1 MQIGLDIGST
11 TIKIAVLDDTGNL
24 LFKKYQRHY
33 SQIADK
39 ILELHQEVKQKF
51 PDIHTARLAI
61 SGSAGIGIAD
71 RCGLQF
77 IQEVFAEKICTERLQ
92 PGTDAVIELGGED
105 AKILFLG
112 RHFDARMNDSCAGG
126 TGAFIDQMASLLNV
140 QTPDMNQLA
149 LEAKTTYTI
158 ASRCGVFAKSD
169 IQPLLNQG
177 AAKSDLAASIFHAVA
192 SQAVTGLAKGRPIE
206 GKVLYLGGPLTF
218 MSCLRDSFDKILN
231 IQGICPENSLYYV
244 AIGTALCAEHDVN
257 LQELPQKLHQ
267 AAAQSSF
274 EHMPPLFES
283 QKAYAEFKA
292 RHDRDSVTIS
302 TPKKA
307 KEAYIGID
315 SGSTT
320 IKIAIISP
328 SGELLDSFYQSN
340 KGNPVVAVREY
351 LTNFYQKYPNCKLL
365 AGAVTGYGED
375 LIRHGFGVDYGIVE
389 TMAHFYAAK
398 YLEPNVDFILDIG
411 GQDMKC
417 LKIHNGAID
426 NIFLNEACSSGCGSF
441 LQTFAEILG
450 YTAEEFAKIGLFADK
465 PVDLGSRCTVFMNSS
480 VKQAQKD
487 GASVANISA
496 GLSISIVKN
505 ALYKVIRPSSKEAIG
520 KHIVVQGGT
529 FLNDC
534 VLRAFE
540 QEMGLDVIRPNI
552 AGLMGAYGAA
562 LYAKRRYSDQPHLS
576 TILQAEALKSF
587 VHTVKGFTCVLCN
600 NHCHLTVNTFGN
612 GSRFISG
619 NRCERPITHMAPK
632 DDLNLYRQK
641 LVLLKEIIDKKPEKA
656 TKRGL
661 IGIPMGLNMY
671 ELLPFW
677 HALLTNLGFE
687 VITSPIEDKT
697 IYRLGQN
704 TIPGD
709 TVCYPAK
716 LMHGHIKWLLN
727 KGITNIF
734 YPCMTYNVDEK
745 GTENCYNCPVVA
757 YYPEVLH
764 ANMHELNNVNFMF
777 SYLGLLHKK
786 NLVKKLLEMFQ
797 AHYPDITKDELKKAV
812 DKAFTAYYTY
822 EDEVKARGQQ
832 IITQARAEHRP
843 IIVLAGR
850 PYHIDPKVNHSVD
863 RLITTMGAAL
873 VSEDAVSSHISPK
886 ELQDDLQVLNQWTYH
901 SRLYAAA
908 KYVAEN
914 QDMHMI
920 QLVSFGCGCDAITA
934 DECRRILEE
943 HGQIY
948 TQIKIDD
955 IDNLGAAKIRIRSL
969 FAAANLFDLDSK

>member
-11 TIKIAVLDDTGNL
+11 TIKIAVLDDAGTL
-24 LFKKYQRHY
+24 LFSKYQRHY
-33 SQIADK
+33 SQIATR
-39 ILELHQEVKQKF
+39 ILELHRELMTKF
-51 PDIHTARLAI
+51 PTLRTARLAI
-61 SGSAGIGIAD
+61 SGSAGIGLAES
-71 RCGLQF
+71 CGIQF
-77 IQEVFAEKICTERLQ
+77 VQEVFAEKICTEKLH

-126 TGAFIDQMASLLNV
+126 TGAFIDQMAALLNV
-140 QTPDMNQLA
+140 ETDQMNTLA
-149 LEAKTTYTI
+149 QKATTSYTI

-218 MSCLRDSFDKILN
+218 MSCLRDSFDHILN
-231 IQGICPENSLYYV
+231 IKGECPQDSLYYV
-244 AIGTALCAEHDVN
+244 AMGAAFCAEHEVDFTA
-257 LQELPQKLHQ
+257 LPAKLE
-267 AAAQSSF
+267 AAIKTHTF
-274 EHMPPLFES
+274 EHMEPLFQS
-283 QKAYAEFKA
+283 TAEYEAFHQ
-292 RHDRDSVTIS
+292 RHQRDSVTIS
-302 TPKKA
+302 TPEKA
-307 KEAYIGID
+307 TEAFIGID

-320 IKIAIISP
+320 IKIAVMSP
-328 SGELLDSFYQSN
+328 TGELLDSFYQSN
-340 KGNPVVAVREY
+340 KGNPVVAVRDY
-351 LTNFYQKYPNCKLL
+351 LTDFYKKYPHCQLL
-365 AGAVTGYGED
+365 AGGVTGYGED
-375 LIRHGFGVDYGIVE
+375 LIRHAFGMDYGIVE
-389 TMAHFYAAK
+389 TMAHFYAAH
-398 YLEPNVDFILDIG
+398 YLEPDVDFILDIG

-450 YTAEEFAKIGLFADK
+450 YSAEEFAKIGLFADM

-505 ALYKVIRPSSKEAIG
+505 ALYKVIRPSSKAAIG
-520 KHIVVQGGT
+520 QHIVVQGGT

-540 QEMGLDVIRPNI
+540 LEMGLNVVRPNI

-562 LYAKRRYSDQPHLS
+562 LYAQRRYEDNPKPS
-576 TILQAEALKSF
+576 TIIKLQELAQF
-587 VHTVKGFTCVLCN
+587 QHTVKGVTCGLCN
-600 NHCHLTVNTFGN
+600 NHCHLTINIFASGK
-612 GSRFISG
+612 RFISG

-641 LVLLKEIIDKKPEKA
+641 LELLKSLPNNERPS
-656 TKRGL
+656 RGTM
-661 IGIPMGLNMY
+661 GIPMGLNMY

-677 HALLTNLGFE
+677 QGLLNKLGFK
-687 VITSPIEDKT
+687 VVTSPIEDKN
-697 IYRLGQN
+697 IYRMGQN
-704 TIPGD
+704 TIPSD

-716 LMHGHIKWLLN
+716 LMHGHIKWLLDQ
-727 KGITNIF
+727 GIEQIF
-734 YPCMTYNVDEK
+734 YPCMTYNVSEQ

-764 ANMHELNNVNFMF
+764 ANMRELNKATFF
-777 SYLGLLHKK
+777 FDYLGLLHKK
-786 NLVKKLLEMFQ
+786 VLVQKLYEMFHK
-797 AHYPDITKDELKKAV
+797 AHADITKNELKQAV
-812 DKAFTAYYTY
+812 EAAFAAYDAFETQ
-822 EDEVKARGQQ
+822 VKERGRR
-832 IITQARAEHRP
+832 IIALARAQHKP
-843 IIVLAGR
+843 IVVLAGR
-850 PYHIDPKVNHSVD
+850 PYHIDPKVNHSID

-873 VSEDAVSSHISPK
+873 VSEDAVSSHVSPQ
-886 ELQDDLQVLNQWTYH
+886 ELNTDLHVLNQWTYH

-908 KYVAEN
+908 KYVTEN
-914 QDMHMI
+914 PDMHMI

-943 HGQIY
+943 DGRIY

-969 FAAANLFDLDSK
+969 FSAANLFDLDNN

>member
-11 TIKIAVLDDTGNL
+11 TIKIAVLDDAGTL
-24 LFKKYQRHY
+24 LFSKYQRHY
-33 SQIADK
+33 SQIATR
-39 ILELHQEVKQKF
+39 ILELHRELMAKF
-51 PDIHTARLAI
+51 PTLRTARLAI
-61 SGSAGIGIAD
+61 SGSAGIGIAES
-71 RCGLQF
+71 CGIQF
-77 IQEVFAEKICTERLQ
+77 VQEVFAEKICTEKLH

-126 TGAFIDQMASLLNV
+126 TGAFIDQMAALLNV
-140 QTPDMNQLA
+140 ETDKMNELA
-149 LEAKTTYTI
+149 QQATTSYTI

-177 AAKSDLAASIFHAVA
+177 AAKSDLAASIFRAVA
-192 SQAVTGLAKGRPIE
+192 SQAVTGLSKGRPIE
-206 GKVLYLGGPLTF
+206 GNVLYLGGPLTF

-231 IQGICPENSLYYV
+231 IKGVCPDNSLYYV
-244 AIGTALCAEHDVN
+244 AMGAAFCAEHDV
-257 LQELPQKLHQ
+257 EFASLPAKLE
-267 AAAQSSF
+267 AAIKTHTF
-274 EHMPPLFES
+274 EHMAPLFKDE
-283 QKAYAEFKA
+283 AEYQAFHE
-292 RHDRDSVTIS
+292 RHLKDAVTIS
-302 TPKKA
+302 TPEKA
-307 KEAYIGID
+307 TQAFIGID

-320 IKIAIISP
+320 IKIAVMSP
-328 SGELLDSFYQSN
+328 AGELLDSFYQSN
-340 KGNPVVAVREY
+340 KGNPVVAVRDY
-351 LTNFYQKYPNCKLL
+351 LTDFYQKYPHCQLL

-375 LIRHGFGVDYGIVE
+375 LIRHAFGMDYGIVE
-389 TMAHFYAAK
+389 TMAHFYAAHH
-398 YLEPNVDFILDIG
+398 LEPDVDFILDIG

-450 YTAEEFAKIGLFADK
+450 YSAEEFAQIGLFADM

-505 ALYKVIRPSSKEAIG
+505 ALYKVIRPSSKAAIG
-520 KHIVVQGGT
+520 QHIVVQGGT

-540 QEMGLDVIRPNI
+540 QEMGLNVVRPNI

-562 LYAKRRYSDQPHLS
+562 LYAQRRYLDNPKPSSIIKL
-576 TILQAEALKSF
+576 AELKSF
-587 VHTVKGFTCVLCN
+587 QHTVKGVTCGLCN
-600 NHCHLTVNTFGN
+600 NHCHLTINIFASGK
-612 GSRFISG
+612 RFISG
-619 NRCERPITHMAPK
+619 NRCERPITHMAPQN
-632 DDLNLYRQK
+632 DLNLYRQK
-641 LVLLKEIIDKKPEKA
+641 LELLQALPNLDTP
-656 TKRGL
+656 KRGVM
-661 IGIPMGLNMY
+661 GIPMGLNMY

-677 HALLTNLGFE
+677 QGLLNHLGFK
-687 VITSPIEDKT
+687 VVTSPIEDKR

-704 TIPGD
+704 TIPSD

-716 LMHGHIKWLLN
+716 LMHGHIKWLLDQ
-727 KGITNIF
+727 GMDHIF
-734 YPCMTYNVDEK
+734 YPCMTYNISEQ

-764 ANMHELNNVNFMF
+764 ANMRELAKAHFF
-777 SYLGLLHKK
+777 FDYLGLLHKK
-786 NLVKKLLEMFQ
+786 VLVQKLYELFHREY
-797 AHYPDITKDELKKAV
+797 ADITKKELHKAV
-812 DKAFTAYYTY
+812 DAAFAAYDAF
-822 EDEVKARGQQ
+822 EAQVKERGQR
-832 IITQARAEHRP
+832 IITLARAQHKP
-843 IIVLAGR
+843 IVVLAGR
-850 PYHIDPKVNHSVD
+850 PYHIDPKVNHSID

-873 VSEDAVSSHISPK
+873 VSEDAVSSHITPQ
-886 ELQDDLQVLNQWTYH
+886 ELNTDLHVLNQWTYH

-908 KYVAEN
+908 KYVTEN
-914 QDMHMI
+914 SDMHMI

-943 HGQIY
+943 HGRIY

-969 FAAANLFDLDSK
+969 FSAANLFDLDTN

>member
-11 TIKIAVLDDTGNL
+11 TIKIAVLDDAGTL
-24 LFKKYQRHY
+24 LFSKYQRHY
-33 SQIADK
+33 SQIAARF
-39 ILELHQEVKQKF
+39 LELHRELMTKF
-51 PDIHTARLAI
+51 PTLRTARLAI
-61 SGSAGIGIAD
+61 SGSAGIGIAES
-71 RCGLQF
+71 CGIQF
-77 IQEVFAEKICTERLQ
+77 VQEVFAEKICTEKLH

-126 TGAFIDQMASLLNV
+126 TGAFIDQMAALLHV
-140 QTPDMNQLA
+140 EPNQLNELA
-149 LEAKTTYTI
+149 QQATTSYTI
-158 ASRCGVFAKSD
+158 ASRCGVFAKTD

-177 AAKSDLAASIFHAVA
+177 AAKCDLAASIFHAVA
-192 SQAVTGLAKGRPIE
+192 SQAITGLAKGRPIE

-218 MSCLRDSFDKILN
+218 MSCLRDSFDKLLDIK
-231 IQGICPENSLYYV
+231 GICPDNSLYFV
-244 AIGTALCAEHDVN
+244 AMGAAFCAEHQVDFAT
-257 LQELPQKLHQ
+257 LPAKLE
-267 AAAQSSF
+267 AAGREHSF
-274 EHMPPLFES
+274 QHMAPLFKNE
-283 QKAYAEFKA
+283 AEYQAFHE
-292 RHDRDSVTIS
+292 RHRQASVAIS
-302 TPKKA
+302 TPEKA
-307 KEAYIGID
+307 TQAFIGID

-320 IKIAIISP
+320 IKIAVMSP
-328 SGELLDSFYQSN
+328 TGELLDSFYQSN
-340 KGNPVVAVREY
+340 KGNPVIAVRDY
-351 LTNFYQKYPNCKLL
+351 LTSFYQKYPNCQLL

-375 LIRHGFGVDYGIVE
+375 LIRHAFGMDYGIVE
-389 TMAHFYAAK
+389 TMAHFYAAQH
-398 YLEPNVDFILDIG
+398 LEPQVDFILDIG

-450 YTAEEFAKIGLFADK
+450 YSAEKFAQIGLFADM

-505 ALYKVIRPSSKEAIG
+505 ALYKVIRPSSKAAIG
-520 KHIVVQGGT
+520 QHIVVQGGT

-540 QEMGLDVIRPNI
+540 QEMGLNVVRPNI

-562 LYAKRRYSDQPHLS
+562 LYAQRRYELKPQPS
-576 TILQAEALKSF
+576 TIISLEELKSF
-587 VHTVKGFTCVLCN
+587 QHTVKGVTCGLCN
-600 NHCHLTVNTFGN
+600 NHCHLTINIFASGK
-612 GSRFISG
+612 RFISG
-619 NRCERPITHMAPK
+619 NRCERPITHMAPQ

-641 LVLLKEIIDKKPEKA
+641 LELLKALPNNEAP
-656 TKRGL
+656 KRGL
-661 IGIPMGLNMY
+661 MGIPMGLNMY

-677 HALLTNLGFE
+677 QGLLNHLGFR
-687 VITSPIEDKT
+687 VVTSPIEDKS
-697 IYRLGQN
+697 IYRKGQN
-704 TIPGD
+704 TIPSD

-716 LMHGHIKWLLN
+716 LMHGHIKWLLEQ
-727 KGITNIF
+727 GLDHIF
-734 YPCMTYNVDEK
+734 YPCMTYNIQEQ

-764 ANMHELNNVNFMF
+764 ANMRELGKAHFF
-777 SYLGLLHKK
+777 FDYLGLLHKK
-786 NLVKKLLEMFQ
+786 VLVQKLYELFHPE
-797 AHYPDITKDELKKAV
+797 YPDITKGELHKAV
-812 DKAFTAYYTY
+812 DAAFAAYDAF
-822 EDEVKARGQQ
+822 EAQVKERGQK
-832 IITQARAEHRP
+832 IIALARAQHKP
-843 IIVLAGR
+843 IVVLAGR
-850 PYHIDPKVNHSVD
+850 PYHIDPKVNHSID

-873 VSEDAVSSHISPK
+873 VSEDAVSSHITPQK
-886 ELQDDLQVLNQWTYH
+886 LNEDLHVLNQWTYH

-908 KYVAEN
+908 KYVSEN
-914 QDMHMI
+914 PDTHMI

-943 HGQIY
+943 HGRIY

-969 FAAANLFDLDSK
+969 FSAANLFDLDNH

>member
-11 TIKIAVLDDTGNL
+11 TIKIAVLDDAGTL
-24 LFKKYQRHY
+24 LFSKYQRHY
-33 SQIADK
+33 SQIAARF
-39 ILELHQEVKQKF
+39 LELHRELMTKF
-51 PDIHTARLAI
+51 PTLRTARLAI
-61 SGSAGIGIAD
+61 SGSAGIGIAES
-71 RCGLQF
+71 CGIQF
-77 IQEVFAEKICTERLQ
+77 VQEVFAEKICTEKLH

-126 TGAFIDQMASLLNV
+126 TGAFIDQMAALLHV
-140 QTPDMNQLA
+140 EPNQLNELA
-149 LEAKTTYTI
+149 QQATTSYTI
-158 ASRCGVFAKSD
+158 ASRCGVFAKTD

-177 AAKSDLAASIFHAVA
+177 AAKCDLAASIFHAVA
-192 SQAVTGLAKGRPIE
+192 SQAITGLAKGRPIE

-218 MSCLRDSFDKILN
+218 MSCLRDSFDKLLDIK
-231 IQGICPENSLYYV
+231 GICPDNSLYFV
-244 AIGTALCAEHDVN
+244 AMGAAFCAEHQVDFAT
-257 LQELPQKLHQ
+257 LPAKLE
-267 AAAQSSF
+267 AAGREHSF
-274 EHMPPLFES
+274 QHMAPLFKNE
-283 QKAYAEFKA
+283 AEYQAFHE
-292 RHDRDSVTIS
+292 RHRQASVAIS
-302 TPKKA
+302 TPEKA
-307 KEAYIGID
+307 TQAFIGID

-320 IKIAIISP
+320 IKIAVMSP
-328 SGELLDSFYQSN
+328 TGELLDSFYQSN
-340 KGNPVVAVREY
+340 KGNPVIAVRDY
-351 LTNFYQKYPNCKLL
+351 LTSFYQKYPHCQLL

-375 LIRHGFGVDYGIVE
+375 LIRHAFGMDYGIVE
-389 TMAHFYAAK
+389 TMAHFYAAQH
-398 YLEPNVDFILDIG
+398 LEPQVDFILDIG

-450 YTAEEFAKIGLFADK
+450 YSAEEFAQIGLFADM

-505 ALYKVIRPSSKEAIG
+505 ALYKVIRPSSKAAIG
-520 KHIVVQGGT
+520 QHIVVQGGT

-540 QEMGLDVIRPNI
+540 QEMGLNVVRPNI

-562 LYAKRRYSDQPHLS
+562 LYAQRRYELKPQPS
-576 TILQAEALKSF
+576 TIISLEELKSF
-587 VHTVKGFTCVLCN
+587 QHTVKGVTCGLCN
-600 NHCHLTVNTFGN
+600 NHCHLTINIFASGK
-612 GSRFISG
+612 RFISG
-619 NRCERPITHMAPK
+619 NRCERPITHMAPQ

-641 LVLLKEIIDKKPEKA
+641 LELLKALPNNEAP
-656 TKRGL
+656 KRGL
-661 IGIPMGLNMY
+661 MGIPMGLNMY

-677 HALLTNLGFE
+677 QGLLNHLGFR
-687 VITSPIEDKT
+687 VVTSPIEDKS
-697 IYRLGQN
+697 IYRKGQN
-704 TIPGD
+704 TIPSD

-716 LMHGHIKWLLN
+716 LMHGHIKWLLEQ
-727 KGITNIF
+727 GLDHIF
-734 YPCMTYNVDEK
+734 YPCMTYNIQEQ

-764 ANMHELNNVNFMF
+764 ANMRELGKAHFF
-777 SYLGLLHKK
+777 FDYLGLLHKK
-786 NLVKKLLEMFQ
+786 VLVQKLYELFHPE
-797 AHYPDITKDELKKAV
+797 YPDITKGELHKAV
-812 DKAFTAYYTY
+812 DAAFAAYDAF
-822 EDEVKARGQQ
+822 EAQVKERGQK
-832 IITQARAEHRP
+832 IIALARAQHKP
-843 IIVLAGR
+843 IVVLAGR
-850 PYHIDPKVNHSVD
+850 PYHIDPKVNHSID

-873 VSEDAVSSHISPK
+873 VSEDAVSSHITPQK
-886 ELQDDLQVLNQWTYH
+886 LNEDLHVLNQWTYH

-908 KYVAEN
+908 KYVSEN
-914 QDMHMI
+914 PDTHMI

-943 HGQIY
+943 HGRIY

-969 FAAANLFDLDSK
+969 FSAANLFDLDNH

>member
-11 TIKIAVLDDTGNL
+11 TIKIAVLDDAGTL
-24 LFKKYQRHY
+24 LFSKYQRHY
-33 SQIADK
+33 SQIATR
-39 ILELHQEVKQKF
+39 ILELHRELMAKF
-51 PDIHTARLAI
+51 PTLRTARLAI
-61 SGSAGIGIAD
+61 SGSAGIGIAES
-71 RCGLQF
+71 CGIQF
-77 IQEVFAEKICTERLQ
+77 VQEVFAEKICTEKLH

-126 TGAFIDQMASLLNV
+126 TGAFIDQMAALLNV
-140 QTPDMNQLA
+140 ETDKMNELA
-149 LEAKTTYTI
+149 QQATTSYTI

-177 AAKSDLAASIFHAVA
+177 AAKSDLAASIFRAVA
-192 SQAVTGLAKGRPIE
+192 SQAVTGLSKGRPIE
-206 GKVLYLGGPLTF
+206 GNVLYLGGPLTF

-231 IQGICPENSLYYV
+231 IKGVCPDNSLYYV
-244 AIGTALCAEHDVN
+244 AMGAAFCAEHDV
-257 LQELPQKLHQ
+257 EFASLPAKLE
-267 AAAQSSF
+267 AAIKTHTF
-274 EHMPPLFES
+274 EHMAPLFKDE
-283 QKAYAEFKA
+283 AEYQAFHE
-292 RHDRDSVTIS
+292 RHLKDAVTIS
-302 TPKKA
+302 TPEKA
-307 KEAYIGID
+307 TQAFIGID

-320 IKIAIISP
+320 IKIAVMSP
-328 SGELLDSFYQSN
+328 AGELLDSFYQSN
-340 KGNPVVAVREY
+340 KGNPVVAVRDY
-351 LTNFYQKYPNCKLL
+351 LTDFYQKYPHCQLL

-375 LIRHGFGVDYGIVE
+375 LIRHAFGMDYGIVE
-389 TMAHFYAAK
+389 TMAHFYAAHH
-398 YLEPNVDFILDIG
+398 LEPDVDFILDIG

-450 YTAEEFAKIGLFADK
+450 YSAEEFAQIGLFADM

-505 ALYKVIRPSSKEAIG
+505 ALYKVIRPSSKADIG
-520 KHIVVQGGT
+520 QHIVVQGGT

-540 QEMGLDVIRPNI
+540 QEMGLNVVRPNI

-562 LYAKRRYSDQPHLS
+562 LYAQRRYLDNPKPSSIIKL
-576 TILQAEALKSF
+576 AELKSF
-587 VHTVKGFTCVLCN
+587 QHTVKGVTCGLCN
-600 NHCHLTVNTFGN
+600 NHCHLTINIFASGK
-612 GSRFISG
+612 RFISG
-619 NRCERPITHMAPK
+619 NRCERPITHMAPQN
-632 DDLNLYRQK
+632 DLNLYRQK
-641 LVLLKEIIDKKPEKA
+641 LELLQALPNLDTP
-656 TKRGL
+656 KRGVM
-661 IGIPMGLNMY
+661 GIPMGLNMY

-677 HALLTNLGFE
+677 QGLLNHLGFK
-687 VITSPIEDKT
+687 VVTSPIEDKR

-704 TIPGD
+704 TIPSD

-716 LMHGHIKWLLN
+716 LMHGHIKWLLDQ
-727 KGITNIF
+727 GMDHIF
-734 YPCMTYNVDEK
+734 YPCMTYNISEQ

-764 ANMHELNNVNFMF
+764 ANMRELAKAHFF
-777 SYLGLLHKK
+777 FDYLGLLHKK
-786 NLVKKLLEMFQ
+786 VLVQKLYELFHREY
-797 AHYPDITKDELKKAV
+797 ADITKKELHKAV
-812 DKAFTAYYTY
+812 DAAFAAYDAF
-822 EDEVKARGQQ
+822 EAQVKERGQR
-832 IITQARAEHRP
+832 IITLARAQHKP
-843 IIVLAGR
+843 IVVLAGR
-850 PYHIDPKVNHSVD
+850 PYHIDPKVNHSID

-873 VSEDAVSSHISPK
+873 VSEDAVSSHITPQ
-886 ELQDDLQVLNQWTYH
+886 ELNTDLHVLNQWTYH

-908 KYVAEN
+908 KYVTEN
-914 QDMHMI
+914 SDMHMI

-943 HGQIY
+943 HGRIY

-969 FAAANLFDLDSK
+969 FSAANLFDLDTN

>member
-11 TIKIAVLDDTGNL
+11 TIKIAVLDDAGTL
-24 LFKKYQRHY
+24 LFSKYQRHY
-33 SQIADK
+33 SQIAARF
-39 ILELHQEVKQKF
+39 LELHRELMTKF
-51 PDIHTARLAI
+51 PTLRTARLAI
-61 SGSAGIGIAD
+61 SGSAGIGIAES
-71 RCGLQF
+71 CGIQF
-77 IQEVFAEKICTERLQ
+77 VQEVFAEKICTEKLH

-126 TGAFIDQMASLLNV
+126 TGAFIDQMAALLHV
-140 QTPDMNQLA
+140 EPNQLNELA
-149 LEAKTTYTI
+149 QQATTSYTI
-158 ASRCGVFAKSD
+158 ASRCGVFAKTD

-177 AAKSDLAASIFHAVA
+177 AAKCDLAASIFHAVA
-192 SQAVTGLAKGRPIE
+192 SQAITGLAKGRPIE

-218 MSCLRDSFDKILN
+218 MSCLRDSFDKLLDIK
-231 IQGICPENSLYYV
+231 GICPDNSLYFV
-244 AIGTALCAEHDVN
+244 AMGAAFCAEHQVDFAT
-257 LQELPQKLHQ
+257 LPAKLE
-267 AAAQSSF
+267 AAGREHSF
-274 EHMPPLFES
+274 QHMAPLFKNE
-283 QKAYAEFKA
+283 AEYQAFHE
-292 RHDRDSVTIS
+292 RHRQASVAIS
-302 TPKKA
+302 TPEKA
-307 KEAYIGID
+307 TQAFIGID

-320 IKIAIISP
+320 IKIAVMSP
-328 SGELLDSFYQSN
+328 TGELLDSFYQSN
-340 KGNPVVAVREY
+340 KGNPVIAVRDY
-351 LTNFYQKYPNCKLL
+351 LTSFYQKYPHCQLL

-375 LIRHGFGVDYGIVE
+375 LIRHAFGMDYGIVE
-389 TMAHFYAAK
+389 TMAHFYAAQH
-398 YLEPNVDFILDIG
+398 LEPQVDFILDIG

-450 YTAEEFAKIGLFADK
+450 YSAEEFAQIGLFADM

-505 ALYKVIRPSSKEAIG
+505 ALYKVIRPSSKAAIG
-520 KHIVVQGGT
+520 QHIVVQGGT

-540 QEMGLDVIRPNI
+540 QEMGLNVVRPNI

-562 LYAKRRYSDQPHLS
+562 LYAQRRYELKPQPS
-576 TILQAEALKSF
+576 TIISLEELKSF
-587 VHTVKGFTCVLCN
+587 QHTVKGVTCGLCN
-600 NHCHLTVNTFGN
+600 NHCHLTINIFASGK
-612 GSRFISG
+612 RFISG
-619 NRCERPITHMAPK
+619 NRCERPITHMAPQ

-641 LVLLKEIIDKKPEKA
+641 LELLKALPNNEAP
-656 TKRGL
+656 KRGL
-661 IGIPMGLNMY
+661 MGIPMGLNMY

-677 HALLTNLGFE
+677 QGLLNHLGFR
-687 VITSPIEDKT
+687 VVTSPIEDKS
-697 IYRLGQN
+697 IYRKGQN
-704 TIPGD
+704 TIPSD

-716 LMHGHIKWLLN
+716 LMHGHIKWLLEQ
-727 KGITNIF
+727 GLDHIF
-734 YPCMTYNVDEK
+734 YPCMTYNIQEQ

-764 ANMHELNNVNFMF
+764 ANMRELGKAHFF
-777 SYLGLLHKK
+777 FDYLGLLHKK
-786 NLVKKLLEMFQ
+786 VLVQKLYELFHPE
-797 AHYPDITKDELKKAV
+797 YPDITKGELHKAV
-812 DKAFTAYYTY
+812 DAAFAAYGAF
-822 EDEVKARGQQ
+822 EAQVKERGQK
-832 IITQARAEHRP
+832 IIALARAQHKP
-843 IIVLAGR
+843 IVVLAGR
-850 PYHIDPKVNHSVD
+850 PYHIDPKVNHSID

-873 VSEDAVSSHISPK
+873 VSEDAVSSHITPQ
-886 ELQDDLQVLNQWTYH
+886 ELNEDLHVLNQWTYH

-908 KYVAEN
+908 KYVSEN
-914 QDMHMI
+914 PDTHMI

-943 HGQIY
+943 HGRIY

-969 FAAANLFDLDSK
+969 FSAANLFDLDNN

>member
-11 TIKIAVLDDTGNL
+11 TIKIAVLDDAGTL
-24 LFKKYQRHY
+24 LFSKYQRHY
-33 SQIADK
+33 SQIAARF
-39 ILELHQEVKQKF
+39 LELHRELMTKF
-51 PDIHTARLAI
+51 PTLRTARLAI
-61 SGSAGIGIAD
+61 SGSAGIGIAES
-71 RCGLQF
+71 CGIQF
-77 IQEVFAEKICTERLQ
+77 VQEVFAEKICTEKLH

-126 TGAFIDQMASLLNV
+126 TGAFIDQMAALLHV
-140 QTPDMNQLA
+140 EPNQLNELA
-149 LEAKTTYTI
+149 QQATTSYTI
-158 ASRCGVFAKSD
+158 ASRCGVFAKTD

-177 AAKSDLAASIFHAVA
+177 AAKCDLAASIFHAVA
-192 SQAVTGLAKGRPIE
+192 SQAITGLAKGRPIE

-218 MSCLRDSFDKILN
+218 MSCLRDSFDKLLDIK
-231 IQGICPENSLYYV
+231 GICPDNSLYFV
-244 AIGTALCAEHDVN
+244 AMGAAFCAEHQVDFAT
-257 LQELPQKLHQ
+257 LPAKLE
-267 AAAQSSF
+267 AAGKEHSF
-274 EHMPPLFES
+274 QHMAPLFKNE
-283 QKAYAEFKA
+283 AEYQAFHE
-292 RHDRDSVTIS
+292 RHRQASVAIS
-302 TPKKA
+302 TPEKA
-307 KEAYIGID
+307 TQAFIGID

-320 IKIAIISP
+320 IKIAVMSP
-328 SGELLDSFYQSN
+328 TGELLDSFYQSN
-340 KGNPVVAVREY
+340 KGNPVIAVRDY
-351 LTNFYQKYPNCKLL
+351 LTSFYQKYPHCQLL

-375 LIRHGFGVDYGIVE
+375 LIRHAFGMDYGIVE
-389 TMAHFYAAK
+389 TMAHFYAAQH
-398 YLEPNVDFILDIG
+398 LEPQVDFILDIG

-450 YTAEEFAKIGLFADK
+450 YSAEEFAQIGLFADM

-505 ALYKVIRPSSKEAIG
+505 ALYKVIRPSSKAAIG
-520 KHIVVQGGT
+520 QHIVVQGGT

-540 QEMGLDVIRPNI
+540 QEMGLNVVRPNI

-562 LYAKRRYSDQPHLS
+562 LYAQRRYELKPQPS
-576 TILQAEALKSF
+576 TIISLEELKSF
-587 VHTVKGFTCVLCN
+587 QHTVKGVTCGLCN
-600 NHCHLTVNTFGN
+600 NHCHLTINIFASGK
-612 GSRFISG
+612 RFISG
-619 NRCERPITHMAPK
+619 NRCERPITHMAPQ

-641 LVLLKEIIDKKPEKA
+641 LELLKALPNNEAP
-656 TKRGL
+656 KRGL
-661 IGIPMGLNMY
+661 MGIPMGLNMY

-677 HALLTNLGFE
+677 QGLLNHLGFR
-687 VITSPIEDKT
+687 VVTSPIEDKS
-697 IYRLGQN
+697 IYRKGQN
-704 TIPGD
+704 TIPSD

-716 LMHGHIKWLLN
+716 LMHGHIKWLLEQ
-727 KGITNIF
+727 GLDHIF
-734 YPCMTYNVDEK
+734 YPCMTYNIQEQ

-764 ANMHELNNVNFMF
+764 ANMRELGKAHFF
-777 SYLGLLHKK
+777 FDYLGLLHKK
-786 NLVKKLLEMFQ
+786 VLVQKLYELFHPE
-797 AHYPDITKDELKKAV
+797 YPDITKGELHKAV
-812 DKAFTAYYTY
+812 DAAFAAYDAF
-822 EDEVKARGQQ
+822 EAQVKERGPN
-832 IITQARAEHRP
+832 IIALARAQHKP
-843 IIVLAGR
+843 IVVLAGR
-850 PYHIDPKVNHSVD
+850 PYHIDPKVNHSID

-873 VSEDAVSSHISPK
+873 VSEDAVSSHITPQ
-886 ELQDDLQVLNQWTYH
+886 ELNEDLHVLNQWTYH

-908 KYVAEN
+908 KYVSEN
-914 QDMHMI
+914 PDTHMI

-943 HGQIY
+943 HGRIY

-969 FAAANLFDLDSK
+969 FSAANLFDLDNH

>member
-11 TIKIAVLDDTGNL
+11 TIKIAVLDDAGTL
-24 LFKKYQRHY
+24 LFSKYQRHY
-33 SQIADK
+33 SQIAARF
-39 ILELHQEVKQKF
+39 LELHRELMTKF
-51 PDIHTARLAI
+51 PTLRTARLAI
-61 SGSAGIGIAD
+61 SGSAGIGIAES
-71 RCGLQF
+71 CGIQF
-77 IQEVFAEKICTERLQ
+77 VQEVFAEKICTEKLH

-126 TGAFIDQMASLLNV
+126 TGAFIDQMAALLHV
-140 QTPDMNQLA
+140 EPNQLNELA
-149 LEAKTTYTI
+149 QQATTSYTI
-158 ASRCGVFAKSD
+158 ASRCGVFAKTD

-177 AAKSDLAASIFHAVA
+177 AAKCDLAASIFHAVA
-192 SQAVTGLAKGRPIE
+192 SQAITGLAKGRPIE

-218 MSCLRDSFDKILN
+218 MSCLRDSFDKLLDIK
-231 IQGICPENSLYYV
+231 GICPDNSLYFV
-244 AIGTALCAEHDVN
+244 AMGAAFCAEHQVDFAT
-257 LQELPQKLHQ
+257 LPAKLE
-267 AAAQSSF
+267 AAGKEHSF
-274 EHMPPLFES
+274 QHMAPLFKNE
-283 QKAYAEFKA
+283 AEYQAFHE
-292 RHDRDSVTIS
+292 RHRQASVAIS
-302 TPKKA
+302 TPEKA
-307 KEAYIGID
+307 TQAFIGID

-320 IKIAIISP
+320 IKIAVMSP
-328 SGELLDSFYQSN
+328 TGELLDSFYQSN
-340 KGNPVVAVREY
+340 KGNPVIAVRDY
-351 LTNFYQKYPNCKLL
+351 LTSFYQKYPHCQLL

-375 LIRHGFGVDYGIVE
+375 LIRHAFGMDYGIVE
-389 TMAHFYAAK
+389 TMAHFYAAQH
-398 YLEPNVDFILDIG
+398 LEPQVDFILDIG

-450 YTAEEFAKIGLFADK
+450 YSAEEFAQIGLFADM

-505 ALYKVIRPSSKEAIG
+505 ALYKVIRPSSKAAIG
-520 KHIVVQGGT
+520 QHIVVQGGT

-540 QEMGLDVIRPNI
+540 QEMGLNVVRPNI

-562 LYAKRRYSDQPHLS
+562 LYAQRRYELKPQPS
-576 TILQAEALKSF
+576 TIITLEELKSF
-587 VHTVKGFTCVLCN
+587 QHTVKGVTCGLCN
-600 NHCHLTVNTFGN
+600 NHCHLTINIFASGK
-612 GSRFISG
+612 RFISG
-619 NRCERPITHMAPK
+619 NRCERPITHMAPQ

-641 LVLLKEIIDKKPEKA
+641 LELLKALPNNEAP
-656 TKRGL
+656 KRGL
-661 IGIPMGLNMY
+661 MGIPMGLNMY

-677 HALLTNLGFE
+677 QGLLNHLGFR
-687 VITSPIEDKT
+687 VVTSPIEDKS
-697 IYRLGQN
+697 IYRKGQN
-704 TIPGD
+704 TIPSD

-716 LMHGHIKWLLN
+716 LMHGHIKWLLEQ
-727 KGITNIF
+727 GLDHIF
-734 YPCMTYNVDEK
+734 YPCMTYNIQEQ

-764 ANMHELNNVNFMF
+764 ANMRELGKAHFF
-777 SYLGLLHKK
+777 FDYLGLLHKK
-786 NLVKKLLEMFQ
+786 VLVQKLYELFHPE
-797 AHYPDITKDELKKAV
+797 YPDITKGELHKAV
-812 DKAFTAYYTY
+812 DAAFAAYDAF
-822 EDEVKARGQQ
+822 EAQVKERGQK
-832 IITQARAEHRP
+832 IIALARAQHKP
-843 IIVLAGR
+843 IVVLAGR
-850 PYHIDPKVNHSVD
+850 PYHIDPKVNHSID

-873 VSEDAVSSHISPK
+873 VSEDAVSSHITPQ
-886 ELQDDLQVLNQWTYH
+886 ELNEDLHVLNQWTYH

-908 KYVAEN
+908 KYVSEN
-914 QDMHMI
+914 PDTHMI

-943 HGQIY
+943 HGRIY

-969 FAAANLFDLDSK
+969 FSAANLFDLDNH

>member
-11 TIKIAVLDDTGNL
+11 TIKIAVLDDAGTL
-24 LFKKYQRHY
+24 LFSKYQRHY
-33 SQIADK
+33 SQIAARF
-39 ILELHQEVKQKF
+39 LELHRELMTKF
-51 PDIHTARLAI
+51 PTLRTARLAI
-61 SGSAGIGIAD
+61 SGSAGIGIAES
-71 RCGLQF
+71 CGIQF
-77 IQEVFAEKICTERLQ
+77 VQEVFAEKICTEKLH

-126 TGAFIDQMASLLNV
+126 TGAFIDQMAALLHV
-140 QTPDMNQLA
+140 EPNQLNELA
-149 LEAKTTYTI
+149 QQATTSYTI
-158 ASRCGVFAKSD
+158 ASRCGVFAKTD

-177 AAKSDLAASIFHAVA
+177 AAKCDLAASIFHAVA
-192 SQAVTGLAKGRPIE
+192 SQAITGLAKGRPIE

-218 MSCLRDSFDKILN
+218 MSCLRDSFDKLLDIK
-231 IQGICPENSLYYV
+231 GICPDNSLYFV
-244 AIGTALCAEHDVN
+244 AMGAAFCAEHQVDFAT
-257 LQELPQKLHQ
+257 LPAKLE
-267 AAAQSSF
+267 AAGKEHSF
-274 EHMPPLFES
+274 QHMAPLFKNE
-283 QKAYAEFKA
+283 AEYQAFHE
-292 RHDRDSVTIS
+292 RHRQASVAIS
-302 TPKKA
+302 TPEKA
-307 KEAYIGID
+307 TQAFIGID

-320 IKIAIISP
+320 IKIAVMSP
-328 SGELLDSFYQSN
+328 TGELLDSFYQSN
-340 KGNPVVAVREY
+340 KGNPVIAVRDY
-351 LTNFYQKYPNCKLL
+351 LTSFYQKYPHCQLL

-375 LIRHGFGVDYGIVE
+375 LIRHAFGMDYGIVE
-389 TMAHFYAAK
+389 TMAHFYAAQH
-398 YLEPNVDFILDIG
+398 LEPQVDFILDIG

-450 YTAEEFAKIGLFADK
+450 YSAEKFAQIGLFADM

-496 GLSISIVKN
+496 GLSISIVNN
-505 ALYKVIRPSSKEAIG
+505 ALYKVIRPSSKAAIG
-520 KHIVVQGGT
+520 QHIVVQGGT

-540 QEMGLDVIRPNI
+540 QEMGLNVVRPNI

-562 LYAKRRYSDQPHLS
+562 LYAQRRYELKPQPS
-576 TILQAEALKSF
+576 TIISLEELKSF
-587 VHTVKGFTCVLCN
+587 QHTVKGVTCGLCN
-600 NHCHLTVNTFGN
+600 NHCHLTINIFASGK
-612 GSRFISG
+612 RFISG
-619 NRCERPITHMAPK
+619 NRCERPITHMAPQ

-641 LVLLKEIIDKKPEKA
+641 LELLKALPNNEAP
-656 TKRGL
+656 KRGL
-661 IGIPMGLNMY
+661 MGIPMGLNMY

-677 HALLTNLGFE
+677 QGLLNHLGFR
-687 VITSPIEDKT
+687 VVTSPIEDKS
-697 IYRLGQN
+697 IYRKGQN
-704 TIPGD
+704 TIPSD

-716 LMHGHIKWLLN
+716 LMHGHIKWLLEQ
-727 KGITNIF
+727 GLDHIF
-734 YPCMTYNVDEK
+734 YPCMTYNIQEQ

-764 ANMHELNNVNFMF
+764 ANMRELGKAHFF
-777 SYLGLLHKK
+777 FDYLGLLHKK
-786 NLVKKLLEMFQ
+786 VLVQKLYELFHPE
-797 AHYPDITKDELKKAV
+797 YPDITKGELHKAV
-812 DKAFTAYYTY
+812 DAAFAAYDAF
-822 EDEVKARGQQ
+822 EAQVKERGQK
-832 IITQARAEHRP
+832 IIALARAQHKP
-843 IIVLAGR
+843 ILVLAGR
-850 PYHIDPKVNHSVD
+850 PYHIDPKVNHSID

-873 VSEDAVSSHISPK
+873 VSEDAVSSHITPQ
-886 ELQDDLQVLNQWTYH
+886 ELNEDLHVLNQWTYH

-908 KYVAEN
+908 KYVSEN
-914 QDMHMI
+914 PDTHMI

-943 HGQIY
+943 HGRIY

-969 FAAANLFDLDSK
+969 FSAANLFDLDNH

>member
-1 MQIGLDIGST
+1 MRIGLDVGST
-11 TIKIAVLDDTGNL
+11 TIKIAALDDAGNL
-24 LFKKYQRHY
+24 LYCKYQRHY
-33 SQIADK
+33 SQIAK
-39 ILELHQEVKQKF
+39 RILELHDELLQNF
-51 PDIHTARLAI
+51 PGLHKAHLAI

-71 RCGLQF
+71 GCGLQF
-77 IQEVFAEKICTERLQ
+77 VQEVFAEKVCTEKLH
-92 PGTDAVIELGGED
+92 PETDAVIELGGED

-140 QTPDMNQLA
+140 ETAGMNDLA
-149 LEAKTTYTI
+149 RQATTTYTI

-206 GKVLYLGGPLTF
+206 GDILYLGGPLTF
-218 MSCLRDSFDKILN
+218 ISCLRDSFDNILH
-231 IQGICPENSLYYV
+231 IKGVCPENSLYYV
-244 AIGTALCAEHDVN
+244 AMGAAFCAEREVD
-257 LQELPQKLHQ
+257 LDALPAKLE
-267 AAAQSSF
+267 AAIKTHTF
-274 EHMPPLFES
+274 EHLPPLFKNQDE
-283 QKAYAEFKA
+283 YAEFA
-292 RHDRDSVTIS
+292 RRHQRESVAIGS
-302 TPKKA
+302 PDNA
-307 KEAYIGID
+307 AQAFIGID

-320 IKIAIISP
+320 IKIAVVSP
-328 SGELLDSFYQSN
+328 QGELLDSFYQSN
-340 KGNPVVAVREY
+340 KGNPVVAVRDY
-351 LTNFYQKYPNCKLL
+351 LTDFYQKYPGCNLL
-365 AGAVTGYGED
+365 GGAVTGYGED
-375 LIRHGFGVDYGIVE
+375 LIRHGFGLDYGIVE
-389 TMAHFYAAK
+389 TMAHFYAAQ
-398 YLEPNVDFILDIG
+398 YLEPQVDFILDIG

-496 GLSISIVKN
+496 GLAISIVKN
-505 ALYKVIRPSSKEAIG
+505 ALYKVIRPGSKEAIG

-540 QEMGLDVIRPNI
+540 QEMGLQVVRPNI

-562 LYAKRRYSDQPHLS
+562 LYAQRRYEEEPRQT
-576 TILQAEALKSF
+576 TILNLQQLRDF
-587 VHTVKGFTCVLCN
+587 THTVKGVTCGLCS
-600 NHCHLTVNTFGN
+600 NHCHLTVNTFASGK
-612 GSRFISG
+612 RFISG

-641 LVLLKEIIDKKPEKA
+641 LELLKILPNNERP
-656 TKRGL
+656 TRGVM
-661 IGIPMGLNMY
+661 GVPMGLNMY

-677 HALLTNLGFE
+677 QALLNALGFK
-687 VITSPIEDKT
+687 VLASPIEDKS
-697 IYRLGQN
+697 IYRLGQG
-704 TIPGD
+704 TIPSD

-716 LMHGHIKWLLN
+716 LMHGHIKWLLA
-727 KGITNIF
+727 KGVQNIF
-734 YPCMTYNVDEK
+734 YPCMTYNIDEHSA
-745 GTENCYNCPVVA
+745 ENCYNCPVVA
-757 YYPEVLH
+757 YYPEALH
-764 ANMHELNNVNFMF
+764 ANMRELGKVNFYF
-777 SYLGLLHKK
+777 DYLGLLHKK
-786 NLVKKLLEMFQ
+786 VLVKKLYEMFSKD
-797 AHYPDITKDELKKAV
+797 YPDLTRTQIKNAV
-812 DKAFTAYYTY
+812 EAAFKAYYAF
-822 EDEVKARGQQ
+822 EAQVRGRGEKIIAEARRQGK
-832 IITQARAEHRP
+832 P
-843 IIVLAGR
+843 IVVLAGR
-850 PYHIDPKVNHSVD
+850 PYHIDPKVNHSID

-873 VSEDAVSSHISPK
+873 VSEDAVSVYVKP
-886 ELQDDLQVLNQWTYH
+886 QDLDADLQVLNQWTYH

-914 QDMHMI
+914 PDMHMV

-943 HGQIY
+943 RGRIY

-969 FAAANLFDLDSK
+969 FAAAKLFDLDNT

>member
-11 TIKIAVLDDTGNL
+11 TIKIAVLDDAGTL
-24 LFKKYQRHY
+24 LFSKYQRHY
-33 SQIADK
+33 SQIAARF
-39 ILELHQEVKQKF
+39 LELHRELMTKF
-51 PDIHTARLAI
+51 PTLRTARLAI
-61 SGSAGIGIAD
+61 SGSAGIGIAES
-71 RCGLQF
+71 CGIQF
-77 IQEVFAEKICTERLQ
+77 VQEVFAEKICTEKLH

-126 TGAFIDQMASLLNV
+126 TGAFIDQMAALLHV
-140 QTPDMNQLA
+140 EPNQLNELA
-149 LEAKTTYTI
+149 QQATTSYTI
-158 ASRCGVFAKSD
+158 ASRCGVFAKTD

-177 AAKSDLAASIFHAVA
+177 AAKCDLAASIFHAVA
-192 SQAVTGLAKGRPIE
+192 SQAITGLAKGRPIE

-218 MSCLRDSFDKILN
+218 MSCLRDSFDKLLDIK
-231 IQGICPENSLYYV
+231 GICPDNSLYFV
-244 AIGTALCAEHDVN
+244 AMGAAFCAEHQVDFAT
-257 LQELPQKLHQ
+257 LPAKLE
-267 AAAQSSF
+267 AAGKEHSF
-274 EHMPPLFES
+274 QHMAPLFKNE
-283 QKAYAEFKA
+283 AEYQAFHE
-292 RHDRDSVTIS
+292 RHRQASVAIS
-302 TPKKA
+302 TPEKA
-307 KEAYIGID
+307 TQAFIGID

-320 IKIAIISP
+320 IKIAVMSP
-328 SGELLDSFYQSN
+328 TGELLDSFYQSN
-340 KGNPVVAVREY
+340 KGNPVIAVRDY
-351 LTNFYQKYPNCKLL
+351 LTSFYQKYPHCQLL

-375 LIRHGFGVDYGIVE
+375 LIRHAFGMDYGIVE
-389 TMAHFYAAK
+389 TMAHFYAAQH
-398 YLEPNVDFILDIG
+398 LEPQVDFILDIG

-450 YTAEEFAKIGLFADK
+450 YSAEEFAQIGLFADM

-505 ALYKVIRPSSKEAIG
+505 ALYKVIRPSSKAAIG
-520 KHIVVQGGT
+520 QHIVVQGGT

-540 QEMGLDVIRPNI
+540 QEMGLNVVRPNI

-562 LYAKRRYSDQPHLS
+562 LYAQRRYELKPQPS
-576 TILQAEALKSF
+576 TIISLEELKSF
-587 VHTVKGFTCVLCN
+587 QHTVKGVTCGLCN
-600 NHCHLTVNTFGN
+600 NHCHLTINIFASGK
-612 GSRFISG
+612 RFISG
-619 NRCERPITHMAPK
+619 NRCERPITHMAPQ

-641 LVLLKEIIDKKPEKA
+641 LELLKALPNNEAP
-656 TKRGL
+656 KRGL
-661 IGIPMGLNMY
+661 MGIPMGLNMY

-677 HALLTNLGFE
+677 QGLLNHLGFR
-687 VITSPIEDKT
+687 VVTSPIEDKS
-697 IYRLGQN
+697 IYRKGQN
-704 TIPGD
+704 TIPSD

-716 LMHGHIKWLLN
+716 LMHGHIKWLLEQ
-727 KGITNIF
+727 GLDHIF
-734 YPCMTYNVDEK
+734 YPCMTYNIQEQ

-764 ANMHELNNVNFMF
+764 ANMRELGKAHFF
-777 SYLGLLHKK
+777 FDYLGLLHKK
-786 NLVKKLLEMFQ
+786 VLVQKLYELFHPE
-797 AHYPDITKDELKKAV
+797 YPDITKGELHKAV
-812 DKAFTAYYTY
+812 DAAFAAYDAF
-822 EDEVKARGQQ
+822 EAQVKERGQK
-832 IITQARAEHRP
+832 IIALARAQHKP
-843 IIVLAGR
+843 IVVLAGR
-850 PYHIDPKVNHSVD
+850 PYHIDPKVNHSID

-873 VSEDAVSSHISPK
+873 VSEDAVSSHITPQ
-886 ELQDDLQVLNQWTYH
+886 ELNEDLHVLNQWTYH

-908 KYVAEN
+908 KYVSEN
-914 QDMHMI
+914 PDTHMI

-943 HGQIY
+943 HGRIY

-969 FAAANLFDLDSK
+969 FSAANLFDLDNN

>member
-11 TIKIAVLDDTGNL
+11 TIKIAVLDDAGTL
-24 LFKKYQRHY
+24 LFSKYQRHY
-33 SQIADK
+33 SQIATR
-39 ILELHQEVKQKF
+39 ILELHRELMAKF
-51 PDIHTARLAI
+51 PTLRTARLAI
-61 SGSAGIGIAD
+61 SGSAGIGIAES
-71 RCGLQF
+71 CGIQF
-77 IQEVFAEKICTERLQ
+77 VQEVFAEKICTEKLH

-126 TGAFIDQMASLLNV
+126 TGAFIDQMAALLNV
-140 QTPDMNQLA
+140 EADKMNELA
-149 LEAKTTYTI
+149 QQATTSYTI

-177 AAKSDLAASIFHAVA
+177 AAKSDLAASIFRAVA

-206 GKVLYLGGPLTF
+206 GNVLYLGGPLTF

-231 IQGICPENSLYYV
+231 IKGVCPDNSLYYV
-244 AIGTALCAEHDVN
+244 AMGAAFCAEHDV
-257 LQELPQKLHQ
+257 EFASLPAKLE
-267 AAAQSSF
+267 AAIKTHTF
-274 EHMPPLFES
+274 EHMAPLFKDE
-283 QKAYAEFKA
+283 AEYQAFHE
-292 RHDRDSVTIS
+292 RHLKDAVTIS
-302 TPKKA
+302 TPEKA
-307 KEAYIGID
+307 TQAFIGID

-320 IKIAIISP
+320 IKIAVMSP

-340 KGNPVVAVREY
+340 KGNPIVAVRDY
-351 LTNFYQKYPNCKLL
+351 LTDFYQKYPHCQLL

-375 LIRHGFGVDYGIVE
+375 LIRHAFGMDYGIVE
-389 TMAHFYAAK
+389 TMAHFYAAHH
-398 YLEPNVDFILDIG
+398 LEPDVDFILDIG

-450 YTAEEFAKIGLFADK
+450 YSAEEFAQIGLFADM

-505 ALYKVIRPSSKEAIG
+505 ALYKVIRPSSKAAIG
-520 KHIVVQGGT
+520 QHIVVQGGT

-540 QEMGLDVIRPNI
+540 QEMGLNVVRPNI

-562 LYAKRRYSDQPHLS
+562 LYAQRRYQDNPKPSSIIKL
-576 TILQAEALKSF
+576 AELKSF
-587 VHTVKGFTCVLCN
+587 QHTVKGVTCGLCN
-600 NHCHLTVNTFGN
+600 NHCHLTINIFASGK
-612 GSRFISG
+612 RFISG
-619 NRCERPITHMAPK
+619 NRCERPITHMAPQN
-632 DDLNLYRQK
+632 DLNLYRQK
-641 LVLLKEIIDKKPEKA
+641 LELLQALPNLDTP
-656 TKRGL
+656 KRGVM
-661 IGIPMGLNMY
+661 GIPMGLNMY

-677 HALLTNLGFE
+677 QGLLNHLGFK
-687 VITSPIEDKT
+687 VVTSPIEDKR

-704 TIPGD
+704 TIPSD

-716 LMHGHIKWLLN
+716 LMHGHIKWLLDQ
-727 KGITNIF
+727 GMDHIF
-734 YPCMTYNVDEK
+734 YPCMTYNISEQ

-764 ANMHELNNVNFMF
+764 ANMRELAKEHFF
-777 SYLGLLHKK
+777 FDYLGLLHKK
-786 NLVKKLLEMFQ
+786 VLVQKLYELFHREY
-797 AHYPDITKDELKKAV
+797 ADITKKELHKAV
-812 DKAFTAYYTY
+812 DAAFAAYDAF
-822 EDEVKARGQQ
+822 EAQVKERGQR
-832 IITQARAEHRP
+832 IITLARAQHKP
-843 IIVLAGR
+843 IVVLAGR
-850 PYHIDPKVNHSVD
+850 PYHIDPKVNHSID

-873 VSEDAVSSHISPK
+873 VSEDAVSSHITPQK
-886 ELQDDLQVLNQWTYH
+886 LNTDLHVLNQWTYH

-908 KYVAEN
+908 KFVTEN
-914 QDMHMI
+914 PDMHMI

-943 HGQIY
+943 HGRIY

-969 FAAANLFDLDSK
+969 FSAANLFDLDTN

>member
-11 TIKIAVLDDTGNL
+11 TIKIAVLDDAGTL
-24 LFKKYQRHY
+24 LFSKYQRHY
-33 SQIADK
+33 SQIAAR
-39 ILELHQEVKQKF
+39 ILELHRELMTKF
-51 PDIHTARLAI
+51 PTLRTARLAI
-61 SGSAGIGIAD
+61 SGSAGIGIAED
-71 RCGLQF
+71 CGIQF
-77 IQEVFAEKICTERLQ
+77 VQEVFAEKICTEKLH

-126 TGAFIDQMASLLNV
+126 TGAFIDQMAALLHV
-140 QTPDMNQLA
+140 ETDHMNELA
-149 LEAKTTYTI
+149 QQATTSYTI

-177 AAKSDLAASIFHAVA
+177 AAKCDLAASIFHAVA

-206 GKVLYLGGPLTF
+206 GRVLYLGGPLTF

-231 IQGICPENSLYYV
+231 IKGLCPENSLYFV
-244 AIGTALCAEHDVN
+244 AMGAAFCAEHEV
-257 LQELPQKLHQ
+257 EFASLPAKLE
-267 AAAQSSF
+267 AAGKAHTF
-274 EHMPPLFES
+274 EHMAPLFKDE
-283 QKAYAEFKA
+283 AEYQAFHE
-292 RHDRDSVTIS
+292 RHLKDSVTIS
-302 TPKKA
+302 TPEKA
-307 KEAYIGID
+307 KEAFIGID

-320 IKIAIISP
+320 IKIAVMSP
-328 SGELLDSFYQSN
+328 AGELLDSFYQSN
-340 KGNPVVAVREY
+340 KGNPVIAVRDY
-351 LTNFYQKYPNCKLL
+351 LTDFYQKYPHCKLL

-375 LIRHGFGVDYGIVE
+375 LIRHAFGMDYGIVE
-389 TMAHFYAAK
+389 TMAHFYAAQH
-398 YLEPNVDFILDIG
+398 LEPEVDFILDIG

-450 YTAEEFAKIGLFADK
+450 YSAEEFAHIGLFADK

-505 ALYKVIRPSSKEAIG
+505 ALYKVIRPSSKAAIG
-520 KHIVVQGGT
+520 QHIVVQGGT

-540 QEMGLDVIRPNI
+540 QEMGLDVVRPNI

-562 LYAKRRYSDQPHLS
+562 LYAQRRYRDNPKLS
-576 TILQAEALKSF
+576 TIIKLAELQSF
-587 VHTVKGFTCVLCN
+587 QHTVKGVTCGLCN
-600 NHCHLTVNTFGN
+600 NHCHLTINIFASGK
-612 GSRFISG
+612 RFISG
-619 NRCERPITHMAPK
+619 NRCERPITHMAPQ

-641 LVLLKEIIDKKPEKA
+641 LELLKALPNLDTP
-656 TKRGL
+656 KRGVM
-661 IGIPMGLNMY
+661 GIPMGLNMY

-677 HALLTNLGFE
+677 QGLLNHLGFK
-687 VITSPIEDKT
+687 VVTSPIEDKN
-697 IYRLGQN
+697 IYRKGQN
-704 TIPGD
+704 TIPSD

-716 LMHGHIKWLLN
+716 LMHGHIKWLLEQ
-727 KGITNIF
+727 GLDHIF
-734 YPCMTYNVDEK
+734 YPCMTYNIREQ

-764 ANMHELNNVNFMF
+764 ANMRELVKAHFF
-777 SYLGLLHKK
+777 FDYLGLLHKK
-786 NLVKKLLEMFQ
+786 VLVQKLYELFHKEY
-797 AHYPDITKDELKKAV
+797 ADITKKELHKAV
-812 DKAFTAYYTY
+812 EAAFGAYDAF
-822 EDEVKARGQQ
+822 EAQVKERGQR
-832 IITQARAEHRP
+832 IIALARAQHKP
-843 IIVLAGR
+843 IVVLAGR
-850 PYHIDPKVNHSVD
+850 PYHIDPKVNHSID

-873 VSEDAVSSHISPK
+873 VSEDAVSSHVTPQ
-886 ELQDDLQVLNQWTYH
+886 ELNTDLHVLNQWTYH

-908 KYVAEN
+908 KYVTEN
-914 QDMHMI
+914 PDMHMI

-943 HGQIY
+943 HGRIY

-969 FAAANLFDLDSK
+969 FSAANLFDLDTN

>member
-11 TIKIAVLDDTGNL
+11 TIKIAVLDDAGTL
-24 LFKKYQRHY
+24 LFSKYQRHY
-33 SQIADK
+33 SQIATR
-39 ILELHQEVKQKF
+39 ILELHRELMAKF
-51 PDIHTARLAI
+51 PTLRTARLAI
-61 SGSAGIGIAD
+61 SGSAGIGIAES
-71 RCGLQF
+71 CGIQF
-77 IQEVFAEKICTERLQ
+77 VQEVFAEKICTEKLH

-126 TGAFIDQMASLLNV
+126 TGAFIDQMAALLNV
-140 QTPDMNQLA
+140 EADKMNELA
-149 LEAKTTYTI
+149 QQATTSYTI

-177 AAKSDLAASIFHAVA
+177 AAKSDLAASIFRAVA
-192 SQAVTGLAKGRPIE
+192 SQAVTGLSKGRPIE
-206 GKVLYLGGPLTF
+206 GNVLYLGGPLTF

-231 IQGICPENSLYYV
+231 IKGVCPDNSLYYV
-244 AIGTALCAEHDVN
+244 AMGAAFCAEHDV
-257 LQELPQKLHQ
+257 EFASLPVKLE
-267 AAAQSSF
+267 AAIKTHTF
-274 EHMPPLFES
+274 EHMAPLFKDE
-283 QKAYAEFKA
+283 AEYQAFHA
-292 RHDRDSVTIS
+292 RHLKDAVTIS
-302 TPKKA
+302 TPEKA
-307 KEAYIGID
+307 TQAFIGID

-320 IKIAIISP
+320 IKIAVMSP
-328 SGELLDSFYQSN
+328 AGELLDSFYQSN
-340 KGNPVVAVREY
+340 KGNPVVAVRDY
-351 LTNFYQKYPNCKLL
+351 LTDFYQKYPHCQLL

-375 LIRHGFGVDYGIVE
+375 LIRHAFGMDYGIVE
-389 TMAHFYAAK
+389 TMAHFYAAHH
-398 YLEPNVDFILDIG
+398 LEPDVDFILDIG

-450 YTAEEFAKIGLFADK
+450 YSAEEFAQIGLFADM

-505 ALYKVIRPSSKEAIG
+505 ALYKVIRPSSKAAIG
-520 KHIVVQGGT
+520 QHIVVQGGT

-540 QEMGLDVIRPNI
+540 QEMGLNVVRPNI

-562 LYAKRRYSDQPHLS
+562 LYAQRRYQDNPKPSSIIKL
-576 TILQAEALKSF
+576 AELKSF
-587 VHTVKGFTCVLCN
+587 QHTVKGVTCGLCN
-600 NHCHLTVNTFGN
+600 NHCHLTINVFASGK
-612 GSRFISG
+612 RFISG
-619 NRCERPITHMAPK
+619 NRCERPITHMAPQN
-632 DDLNLYRQK
+632 DLNLYRQK
-641 LVLLKEIIDKKPEKA
+641 LELLQALPNLDTP
-656 TKRGL
+656 KRGVM
-661 IGIPMGLNMY
+661 GIPMGLNMY

-677 HALLTNLGFE
+677 QGLLNHLGFK
-687 VITSPIEDKT
+687 VVTSPIEDKN
-697 IYRLGQN
+697 IYRMGQN
-704 TIPGD
+704 TIPSD

-716 LMHGHIKWLLN
+716 LMHGHIKWLLDQ
-727 KGITNIF
+727 GIDHIF
-734 YPCMTYNVDEK
+734 YPCMTYNISEQ

-764 ANMHELNNVNFMF
+764 ANMRELAKAHFF
-777 SYLGLLHKK
+777 FDYLGLLHKK
-786 NLVKKLLEMFQ
+786 VLVQKLYELFHREY
-797 AHYPDITKDELKKAV
+797 ADITKNELHKAV
-812 DKAFTAYYTY
+812 DAAFAAYDAF
-822 EDEVKARGQQ
+822 EAQVKERGQR
-832 IITQARAEHRP
+832 IITLARSQHKP
-843 IIVLAGR
+843 IVVLAGR
-850 PYHIDPKVNHSVD
+850 PYHIDPKVNHSID

-873 VSEDAVSSHISPK
+873 VSEDAVSSHITPQ
-886 ELQDDLQVLNQWTYH
+886 ELNTDLHVLNQWTYH

-908 KYVAEN
+908 KYVTEN
-914 QDMHMI
+914 PDMHMI

-943 HGQIY
+943 HGRIY

-969 FAAANLFDLDSK
+969 FSAANLFDLDTN

>member
-11 TIKIAVLDDTGNL
+11 TIKIAVLDDAGAL
-24 LFKKYQRHY
+24 LFSKYQRHY
-33 SQIADK
+33 SQIATR
-39 ILELHQEVKQKF
+39 ILELHRELMTQF
-51 PDIHTARLAI
+51 PTLRVARLAI
-61 SGSAGIGIAD
+61 SGSAGIGIAES
-71 RCGLQF
+71 CGIQF
-77 IQEVFAEKICTERLQ
+77 VQEVFAEKICTEKLH
-92 PGTDAVIELGGED
+92 PSTDAVIELGGED

-126 TGAFIDQMASLLNV
+126 TGAFIDQMAALLNV
-140 QTPDMNQLA
+140 ETDQMNELA
-149 LEAKTTYTI
+149 QQATTSYTI

-192 SQAVTGLAKGRPIE
+192 SQAVTGLSKGRPIE
-206 GKVLYLGGPLTF
+206 GEVLYLGGPLTF
-218 MSCLRDSFDKILN
+218 MSCLRDSFDQILN
-231 IQGICPENSLYYV
+231 IKGQCPDNSLYYV
-244 AIGTALCAEHDVN
+244 AMGAAFCAEHEV
-257 LQELPQKLHQ
+257 EFASLPAKLE
-267 AAAQSSF
+267 AAIKEHTF
-274 EHMPPLFES
+274 EHLEPLFKSE
-283 QKAYAEFKA
+283 AEYQAFHE
-292 RHDRDSVTIS
+292 RHLKDSVTIS
-302 TPKKA
+302 TPEKA
-307 KEAYIGID
+307 TEAFIGID

-320 IKIAIISP
+320 IKIAVMSP
-328 SGELLDSFYQSN
+328 AGELLDSFYQSN
-340 KGNPVVAVREY
+340 KGNPVIAVRDY
-351 LTNFYQKYPNCKLL
+351 LTNFYHKYPHCQLL

-375 LIRHGFGVDYGIVE
+375 LIRHAFGMDYGIVE
-389 TMAHFYAAK
+389 TMAHFYAAHH
-398 YLEPNVDFILDIG
+398 LEPDVDFILDIG

-450 YTAEEFAKIGLFADK
+450 YSAEEFAKIGLFADM

-505 ALYKVIRPSSKEAIG
+505 ALYKVIRPSSKAAIG
-520 KHIVVQGGT
+520 QHIVVQGGT

-540 QEMGLDVIRPNI
+540 QEMGLNVVRPNI

-562 LYAKRRYSDQPHLS
+562 LYAQRRYEDNPKPSSIIKLADLATFQ
-576 TILQAEALKSF
+576 
-587 VHTVKGFTCVLCN
+587 HTVKGVTCGLCN
-600 NHCHLTVNTFGN
+600 NHCHLTINIFASGK
-612 GSRFISG
+612 RFISG

-632 DDLNLYRQK
+632 DDFNLYRQK
-641 LVLLKEIIDKKPEKA
+641 LELLKSLPNIDQP
-656 TKRGL
+656 KRGE

-677 HALLTNLGFE
+677 QGLLNSLGFK
-687 VITSPIEDKT
+687 VVTSPIEDKN
-697 IYRLGQN
+697 IYRMGQN
-704 TIPGD
+704 TIPSD

-716 LMHGHIKWLLN
+716 LMHGHIKWLLDQ
-727 KGITNIF
+727 GLEQIF
-734 YPCMTYNVDEK
+734 YPCMTYNISEQ

-764 ANMHELNNVNFMF
+764 ANMRELGKATFF
-777 SYLGLLHKK
+777 FDYLGLLHKK
-786 NLVKKLLEMFQ
+786 VLVQKLYEMFHPKY
-797 AHYPDITKDELKKAV
+797 ADITKSELKKAV
-812 DKAFTAYYTY
+812 EAAFAAYDAF
-822 EDEVKARGQQ
+822 EAQVKERGQR
-832 IITQARAEHRP
+832 IIALAREQHKP
-843 IIVLAGR
+843 IVVLAGR
-850 PYHIDPKVNHSVD
+850 PYHIDPKVNHSID

-873 VSEDAVSSHISPK
+873 VSEDAVSSHVTPK
-886 ELQDDLQVLNQWTYH
+886 ELSADLHVLNQWTYH

-908 KYVAEN
+908 KYVSEN
-914 QDMHMI
+914 PDMHMI

-943 HGQIY
+943 HGRIY

-969 FAAANLFDLDSK
+969 FSAAKLFDLDNN

>member
-11 TIKIAVLDDTGNL
+11 TIKIAVMDDAGSL
-24 LFKKYQRHY
+24 LFSKYERHY
-33 SQIADK
+33 SQIAEK
-39 ILELHQEVKQKF
+39 ILALHKELMTKF
-51 PDIHTARLAI
+51 PTLRSARLAI
-61 SGSAGIGIAD
+61 SGSAGIGLAD
-71 RCGLQF
+71 ACGIQF
-77 IQEVFAEKICTERLQ
+77 VQEVFAEKVCTEKLN
-92 PGTDAVIELGGED
+92 PATDAVIELGGED

-140 QTPDMNQLA
+140 ETPEMNKLA
-149 LEAKTTYTI
+149 QESTTTYTI

-206 GKVLYLGGPLTF
+206 GNVLYLGGPLTF
-218 MSCLRDSFDKILN
+218 MSCLRESFDEVLHIK
-231 IQGICPENSLYYV
+231 GVCPENSLYYV
-244 AIGTALCAEHDVN
+244 AMGAAFCAEHEVDFAALPGK
-257 LQELPQKLHQ
+257 LQQ
-267 AAAQSSF
+267 AAKNHSF
-274 EHMPPLFES
+274 EHMPPLFKNE
-283 QKAYAEFKA
+283 AEYAAFKK
-292 RHDRDSVTIS
+292 RHDKDSVAIS
-302 TPKKA
+302 TPAKA
-307 KEAYIGID
+307 KTAFIGID

-320 IKIAIISP
+320 IKIAVISP
-328 SGELLDSFYQSN
+328 EGELLDSFYQSN
-340 KGNPVVAVREY
+340 KGNPVVAVRQY
-351 LTNFYQKYPNCKLL
+351 LTDFYTKYPDCQLL

-389 TMAHFYAAK
+389 TMAHFYAAQ
-398 YLEPNVDFILDIG
+398 YLEPDVDFILDIG

-450 YTAEEFAKIGLFADK
+450 YSAEEFAKIGLTADM

-540 QEMGLDVIRPNI
+540 QEMGLEVVRPNI
-552 AGLMGAYGAA
+552 AGLMGAFGAA
-562 LYAKRRYSDQPHLS
+562 LYAMRRYNDNPHQTTL
-576 TILQAEALKSF
+576 LNLAQLGEF
-587 VHTVKGFTCVLCN
+587 VHTVKGMTCGLCN
-600 NHCHLTVNTFGN
+600 NHCHLTINTFAG
-612 GSRFISG
+612 GKRFISG

-641 LVLLKEIIDKKPEKA
+641 LQLLKALPVNEAPTRGEI
-656 TKRGL
+656 GV
-661 IGIPMGLNMY
+661 PMGLNMY

-677 HALLTNLGFE
+677 NGLLSSLGFK
-687 VITSPIEDKT
+687 VVHSPIEDKT
-697 IYRLGQN
+697 IYRLGQG
-704 TIPGD
+704 TIPSD

-716 LMHGHIKWLLN
+716 LMHGHIKWLLAHGV
-727 KGITNIF
+727 KNIF
-734 YPCMTYNVDEK
+734 YPCMTYNIDED

-764 ANMHELNNVNFMF
+764 ANMRDLSAPDVHFF
-777 SYLGLLHKK
+777 FDYLGLQHKK
-786 NLVKKLLEMFQ
+786 VLVKKLYEMFSKVY
-797 AHYPDITKDELKKAV
+797 ADITKAQIKTAV
-812 DKAFTAYYTY
+812 EAAFAAYDAY
-822 EDEVKARGQQ
+822 EAQVKTRGQQ
-832 IITQARAEHRP
+832 IISQARAQHKP
-843 IIVLAGR
+843 IVVLAGR
-850 PYHIDPKVNHSVD
+850 PYHIDPKVNHSID

-886 ELQDDLQVLNQWTYH
+886 ELQEDLHVLNQWTYH

-914 QDMHMI
+914 SDMHMI

-943 HGQIY
+943 HGRIY

-969 FAAANLFDLDSK
+969 FSAARLFDLENN

>member
-11 TIKIAVLDDTGNL
+11 TIKIAVLDDAGTL
-24 LFKKYQRHY
+24 LFSKYQRHY
-33 SQIADK
+33 SQIAAR
-39 ILELHQEVKQKF
+39 ILELHRELMTKF
-51 PDIHTARLAI
+51 PTLRTARLAI
-61 SGSAGIGIAD
+61 SGSAGIGIAED
-71 RCGLQF
+71 CGIQF
-77 IQEVFAEKICTERLQ
+77 VQEVFAEKICTEKLH

-126 TGAFIDQMASLLNV
+126 TGAFIDQMAALLHV
-140 QTPDMNQLA
+140 ETDHMNELA
-149 LEAKTTYTI
+149 QQATTSYTI

-177 AAKSDLAASIFHAVA
+177 AAKCDLAASIFHAVA

-206 GKVLYLGGPLTF
+206 GRVLYLGGPLTF

-231 IQGICPENSLYYV
+231 IKGLCPENSLYFV
-244 AIGTALCAEHDVN
+244 AMGAAFCAEHEV
-257 LQELPQKLHQ
+257 EFASLPAKLE
-267 AAAQSSF
+267 AAGKTHTF
-274 EHMPPLFES
+274 EHMAPLFKDE
-283 QKAYAEFKA
+283 AEYQAFHE
-292 RHDRDSVTIS
+292 RHLKDSVTIS
-302 TPKKA
+302 TPEKA
-307 KEAYIGID
+307 QEAFIGID

-320 IKIAIISP
+320 IKIAVMSP
-328 SGELLDSFYQSN
+328 AGELLDSFYQSN
-340 KGNPVVAVREY
+340 KGNPVIAVRDY
-351 LTNFYQKYPNCKLL
+351 LTDFYQKYPHCKLL

-375 LIRHGFGVDYGIVE
+375 LIRHAFGMDYGIVE
-389 TMAHFYAAK
+389 TMAHFYAAQH
-398 YLEPNVDFILDIG
+398 LEPEVDFILDIG

-450 YTAEEFAKIGLFADK
+450 YSAEEFAHIGLFADK

-505 ALYKVIRPSSKEAIG
+505 ALYKVIRPSSKAAIG
-520 KHIVVQGGT
+520 QHIVVQGGT

-540 QEMGLDVIRPNI
+540 QEMGLDVVRPNI

-562 LYAKRRYSDQPHLS
+562 LYAQRRYHDNPKPS
-576 TILQAEALKSF
+576 TIIKLAELKSF
-587 VHTVKGFTCVLCN
+587 QHTVKGVTCGLCN
-600 NHCHLTVNTFGN
+600 NHCHLTINIFASGK
-612 GSRFISG
+612 RFISG
-619 NRCERPITHMAPK
+619 NRCERPITHMAPQ

-641 LVLLKEIIDKKPEKA
+641 LELLKALPNLDTP
-656 TKRGL
+656 KRGVM
-661 IGIPMGLNMY
+661 GIPMGLNMY

-677 HALLTNLGFE
+677 QGLLNHLGFK
-687 VITSPIEDKT
+687 VVTSPIEDKN
-697 IYRLGQN
+697 IYRKGQN
-704 TIPGD
+704 TIPSD

-716 LMHGHIKWLLN
+716 LMHGHIKWLLEQ
-727 KGITNIF
+727 GLDHIF
-734 YPCMTYNVDEK
+734 YPCMTYNIREQ

-764 ANMHELNNVNFMF
+764 ANMRELVKAHFF
-777 SYLGLLHKK
+777 FDYLGLLHKK
-786 NLVKKLLEMFQ
+786 VLVQKLYELFHKEY
-797 AHYPDITKDELKKAV
+797 ADITKKELHKAV
-812 DKAFTAYYTY
+812 EAAFGAYDAF
-822 EDEVKARGQQ
+822 EAQVKERGQR
-832 IITQARAEHRP
+832 IIALARAQHKP
-843 IIVLAGR
+843 IVVLAGR
-850 PYHIDPKVNHSVD
+850 PYHIDPKVNHSID

-873 VSEDAVSSHISPK
+873 VSEDAVSSHVTPQ
-886 ELQDDLQVLNQWTYH
+886 ELNTDLHVLNQWTYH

-908 KYVAEN
+908 KYVTEN
-914 QDMHMI
+914 PDMHMI

-943 HGQIY
+943 HGRIY

-969 FAAANLFDLDSK
+969 FSAANLFDLDTN

>member
-11 TIKIAVLDDTGNL
+11 TIKIAVLDDAGTL
-24 LFKKYQRHY
+24 LFSKYQRHY
-33 SQIADK
+33 SQIATR
-39 ILELHQEVKQKF
+39 ILELHRELMAKF
-51 PDIHTARLAI
+51 PTLRTARLAI
-61 SGSAGIGIAD
+61 SGSAGIGIAES
-71 RCGLQF
+71 CGIQF
-77 IQEVFAEKICTERLQ
+77 VQEVFAEKICTEKLH

-126 TGAFIDQMASLLNV
+126 TGAFIDQMAALLNV
-140 QTPDMNQLA
+140 EADKMNELA
-149 LEAKTTYTI
+149 QQATTSYTI

-177 AAKSDLAASIFHAVA
+177 AAKSDLAASIFRAVA

-206 GKVLYLGGPLTF
+206 GNVLYLGGPLTF
-218 MSCLRDSFDKILN
+218 MSCLHDSFDKILN
-231 IQGICPENSLYYV
+231 IKGVCPDNSLYYV
-244 AIGTALCAEHDVN
+244 AMGAAFCAEHDV
-257 LQELPQKLHQ
+257 EFASLPAKLETAIKTHT
-267 AAAQSSF
+267 F
-274 EHMPPLFES
+274 EHMAPLFKDE
-283 QKAYAEFKA
+283 AEYQAFHE
-292 RHDRDSVTIS
+292 RHLKDAVTIS
-302 TPKKA
+302 TPEKA
-307 KEAYIGID
+307 TQAFIGID

-320 IKIAIISP
+320 IKIAVMSP

-340 KGNPVVAVREY
+340 KGNPVVAVRDY
-351 LTNFYQKYPNCKLL
+351 LTDFYQKYPHCQLL

-375 LIRHGFGVDYGIVE
+375 LIRHAFGMDYGIVE
-389 TMAHFYAAK
+389 TMAHFYAAHH
-398 YLEPNVDFILDIG
+398 LEPDVDFILDIG

-450 YTAEEFAKIGLFADK
+450 YSAEEFAQIGLFADM

-505 ALYKVIRPSSKEAIG
+505 ALYKVIRPSSKAAIG
-520 KHIVVQGGT
+520 QHIVVQGGT

-540 QEMGLDVIRPNI
+540 QEMGLNVVRPNI

-562 LYAKRRYSDQPHLS
+562 LYAQRRYLDNPKPSSIIKL
-576 TILQAEALKSF
+576 AELKSF
-587 VHTVKGFTCVLCN
+587 QHTVKGVTCGLCN
-600 NHCHLTVNTFGN
+600 NHCHLTINIFASGK
-612 GSRFISG
+612 RFISG
-619 NRCERPITHMAPK
+619 NRCERPITHMAPQN
-632 DDLNLYRQK
+632 DLNLYRQK
-641 LVLLKEIIDKKPEKA
+641 LELLQALPNLDTP
-656 TKRGL
+656 KRGVM
-661 IGIPMGLNMY
+661 GIPMGLNMY

-677 HALLTNLGFE
+677 QGLLNHLGFK
-687 VITSPIEDKT
+687 VVTSPIEDKR

-704 TIPGD
+704 TIPSD

-716 LMHGHIKWLLN
+716 LMHGHIKWLLDQ
-727 KGITNIF
+727 GIDHIF
-734 YPCMTYNVDEK
+734 YPCMTYNISEQ

-764 ANMHELNNVNFMF
+764 ANMRELAKAHFF
-777 SYLGLLHKK
+777 FDYLGLLHKK
-786 NLVKKLLEMFQ
+786 VLVQKLYELFHREY
-797 AHYPDITKDELKKAV
+797 ADITKKELHKAV
-812 DKAFTAYYTY
+812 DAAFAAYDAF
-822 EDEVKARGQQ
+822 EAQVKERGQR
-832 IITQARAEHRP
+832 IITLARAQHKP
-843 IIVLAGR
+843 IVVLAGR
-850 PYHIDPKVNHSVD
+850 PYHIDPKVNHSID

-873 VSEDAVSSHISPK
+873 VSEDAVSSHITPQ
-886 ELQDDLQVLNQWTYH
+886 ELNTDLHVLNQWTYH

-908 KYVAEN
+908 KYVTEN
-914 QDMHMI
+914 PDMHMI

-943 HGQIY
+943 HGRIY

-969 FAAANLFDLDSK
+969 FSAANLFDLDTN

>member
-11 TIKIAVLDDTGNL
+11 TIKIAVLDDAGTL
-24 LFKKYQRHY
+24 LFSKYQRHY
-33 SQIADK
+33 SQIAARF
-39 ILELHQEVKQKF
+39 LELHRELMTKF
-51 PDIHTARLAI
+51 PTLRTARLAI
-61 SGSAGIGIAD
+61 SGSAGIGIAES
-71 RCGLQF
+71 CGIQF
-77 IQEVFAEKICTERLQ
+77 VQEVFAEKICTEKLH

-126 TGAFIDQMASLLNV
+126 TGAFIDQMAALLHV
-140 QTPDMNQLA
+140 EPNQLNELA
-149 LEAKTTYTI
+149 QQATTSYTI
-158 ASRCGVFAKSD
+158 ASRCGVFAKTD

-177 AAKSDLAASIFHAVA
+177 AAKCDLAASIFHAVA
-192 SQAVTGLAKGRPIE
+192 SQAITGLAKGRPIE

-218 MSCLRDSFDKILN
+218 MSCLRDSFDKLLDIK
-231 IQGICPENSLYYV
+231 GICPDNSLYFV
-244 AIGTALCAEHDVN
+244 AMGAAFCAEHQVDFAT
-257 LQELPQKLHQ
+257 LPAKLE
-267 AAAQSSF
+267 AAGKEHSF
-274 EHMPPLFES
+274 QHMAPLFKNE
-283 QKAYAEFKA
+283 AEYQAFHE
-292 RHDRDSVTIS
+292 RHRQASVAIS
-302 TPKKA
+302 TPEKA
-307 KEAYIGID
+307 TQAFIGID

-320 IKIAIISP
+320 IKIAVMSP
-328 SGELLDSFYQSN
+328 TGELLDSFYQSN
-340 KGNPVVAVREY
+340 KGNPVIAVRDY
-351 LTNFYQKYPNCKLL
+351 LTSFYQKYPHCQLL

-375 LIRHGFGVDYGIVE
+375 LIRHAFGMDYGIVE
-389 TMAHFYAAK
+389 TMAHFYAAQH
-398 YLEPNVDFILDIG
+398 LEPQVAFILDIG

-450 YTAEEFAKIGLFADK
+450 YSAEKFAQIGLFADM

-505 ALYKVIRPSSKEAIG
+505 ALYKVIRPSSKAAIG
-520 KHIVVQGGT
+520 QHIVVQGGT

-540 QEMGLDVIRPNI
+540 QEMGLNVVRPNI

-562 LYAKRRYSDQPHLS
+562 LYAQRRYELKPQPS
-576 TILQAEALKSF
+576 TIITLEELKSF
-587 VHTVKGFTCVLCN
+587 QHTVKGVTCGLCN
-600 NHCHLTVNTFGN
+600 NHCHLTINIFASGK
-612 GSRFISG
+612 RFISG
-619 NRCERPITHMAPK
+619 NRCERPITHMAPQ

-641 LVLLKEIIDKKPEKA
+641 LELLKALPNNEAP
-656 TKRGL
+656 KRGL
-661 IGIPMGLNMY
+661 MGIPMGLNMY

-677 HALLTNLGFE
+677 QGLLNHLGFR
-687 VITSPIEDKT
+687 VVTSPIEDKS
-697 IYRLGQN
+697 IYRKGQN
-704 TIPGD
+704 TIPSD

-716 LMHGHIKWLLN
+716 LMHGHIKWLLEQ
-727 KGITNIF
+727 GLDHIF
-734 YPCMTYNVDEK
+734 YPCMTYNIQEQ

-764 ANMHELNNVNFMF
+764 ANMRELGKAHFF
-777 SYLGLLHKK
+777 FDYLGLLHKK
-786 NLVKKLLEMFQ
+786 VLVQKLYELFHPE
-797 AHYPDITKDELKKAV
+797 YPDITKGELHKAV
-812 DKAFTAYYTY
+812 DAAFAAYDAF
-822 EDEVKARGQQ
+822 EAQVKERGQK
-832 IITQARAEHRP
+832 IIALARAQHKP
-843 IIVLAGR
+843 IVVLAGR
-850 PYHIDPKVNHSVD
+850 PYHIDPKVNHSID

-873 VSEDAVSSHISPK
+873 VSEDAVSSHITPQ
-886 ELQDDLQVLNQWTYH
+886 ELNEDLHVLNQWTYH

-908 KYVAEN
+908 KYVSEN
-914 QDMHMI
+914 PDTHMI

-943 HGQIY
+943 HGRIY

-969 FAAANLFDLDSK
+969 FSAANLFDLDNH

>member
-11 TIKIAVLDDTGNL
+11 TIKIAVLDDAGTL
-24 LFKKYQRHY
+24 LFSKYQRHY
-33 SQIADK
+33 SQIATR
-39 ILELHQEVKQKF
+39 ILELHRELMAKF
-51 PDIHTARLAI
+51 PTLRTARLAI
-61 SGSAGIGIAD
+61 SGSAGIGIAES
-71 RCGLQF
+71 CGIQF
-77 IQEVFAEKICTERLQ
+77 VQEVFAEKICTEKLH

-126 TGAFIDQMASLLNV
+126 TGAFIDQMAALLNV
-140 QTPDMNQLA
+140 ETDKMNELA
-149 LEAKTTYTI
+149 QQATTSYTI

-177 AAKSDLAASIFHAVA
+177 AAKSDLAASIFRAVA
-192 SQAVTGLAKGRPIE
+192 SQAVTGLSKGRPIE
-206 GKVLYLGGPLTF
+206 GNVLYLGGPLTF

-231 IQGICPENSLYYV
+231 IKGVCPDNSLYYV
-244 AIGTALCAEHDVN
+244 AMGAAFCAEHDV
-257 LQELPQKLHQ
+257 EFASLPVKLE
-267 AAAQSSF
+267 AAIKTHTF
-274 EHMPPLFES
+274 EHMAPLFKDE
-283 QKAYAEFKA
+283 AEYQAFHA
-292 RHDRDSVTIS
+292 RHLKDAVTIS
-302 TPKKA
+302 TPEKA
-307 KEAYIGID
+307 TQAFIGID

-320 IKIAIISP
+320 IKIAVMSP

-340 KGNPVVAVREY
+340 KGNPVVAVRDY
-351 LTNFYQKYPNCKLL
+351 LTDFYQKYPHCQLL

-375 LIRHGFGVDYGIVE
+375 LIRHAFGMDYGIVE
-389 TMAHFYAAK
+389 TMAHFYAAHH
-398 YLEPNVDFILDIG
+398 LEPDVDFILDIG

-450 YTAEEFAKIGLFADK
+450 YSAEEFAQIGLFADM

-505 ALYKVIRPSSKEAIG
+505 ALYKVIRPSSKAAIG
-520 KHIVVQGGT
+520 QHIVVQGGT

-540 QEMGLDVIRPNI
+540 QEMGLNVVRPNI

-562 LYAKRRYSDQPHLS
+562 LYAQRRYLDNPKPSSIIKL
-576 TILQAEALKSF
+576 AELKSF
-587 VHTVKGFTCVLCN
+587 QHTVKGVTCGLCN
-600 NHCHLTVNTFGN
+600 NHCHLTINIFASGK
-612 GSRFISG
+612 RFISG
-619 NRCERPITHMAPK
+619 NRCERPITHMAPQN
-632 DDLNLYRQK
+632 DLNLYRQK
-641 LVLLKEIIDKKPEKA
+641 LELLQALPNLDTP
-656 TKRGL
+656 KRGVM
-661 IGIPMGLNMY
+661 GIPMGLNMY

-677 HALLTNLGFE
+677 QGLLNHLGFK
-687 VITSPIEDKT
+687 VVTSPIEDKR

-704 TIPGD
+704 TIPSD

-716 LMHGHIKWLLN
+716 LMHGHIKWLLDQ
-727 KGITNIF
+727 GMDHIF
-734 YPCMTYNVDEK
+734 YPCMTYNISEQ

-764 ANMHELNNVNFMF
+764 ANMRELAKAHFF
-777 SYLGLLHKK
+777 FDYLGLLHKK
-786 NLVKKLLEMFQ
+786 VLVQKLYELFHREY
-797 AHYPDITKDELKKAV
+797 ADITKKELHKAV
-812 DKAFTAYYTY
+812 DAAFAAYDAF
-822 EDEVKARGQQ
+822 EAQVKERGQR
-832 IITQARAEHRP
+832 IITLARAQHKP
-843 IIVLAGR
+843 IVVLAGR
-850 PYHIDPKVNHSVD
+850 PYHIDPKVNHSID

-873 VSEDAVSSHISPK
+873 VSEDAVSSHITPQK
-886 ELQDDLQVLNQWTYH
+886 LNTDLHVLNQWTYH

-908 KYVAEN
+908 KYVTEN
-914 QDMHMI
+914 SDMHMI

-943 HGQIY
+943 HGRIY

-969 FAAANLFDLDSK
+969 FSAANLFDLDTN

>member
-1 MQIGLDIGST
+1 MRIGLDVGST
-11 TIKIAVLDDTGNL
+11 TIKIAALDDAGNL
-24 LFKKYQRHY
+24 LYCKYQRHY
-33 SQIADK
+33 SQIAK
-39 ILELHQEVKQKF
+39 RILELHDELLQKF
-51 PDIHTARLAI
+51 PGLRTAHLAI
-61 SGSAGIGIAD
+61 SGSAGIGIAEG
-71 RCGLQF
+71 CGLQF
-77 IQEVFAEKICTERLQ
+77 VQEVFAEKVCTERLH
-92 PGTDAVIELGGED
+92 PETDAVIELGGED

-140 QTPDMNQLA
+140 ETAAMNDLA
-149 LEAKTTYTI
+149 RQATTTYTI

-192 SQAVTGLAKGRPIE
+192 SQTVTGLAKGRPIE
-206 GKVLYLGGPLTF
+206 GDVLYLGGPLTF
-218 MSCLRDSFDKILN
+218 ISCLRESFDNILN
-231 IQGICPENSLYYV
+231 IKGVCPENSLYYV
-244 AIGTALCAEHDVN
+244 AMGAAFCAEREVD
-257 LQELPQKLHQ
+257 LDELPAKL
-267 AAAQSSF
+267 AAAIKTHTF
-274 EHMPPLFES
+274 EHLPPLFKNQEE
-283 QKAYAEFKA
+283 YTEFA
-292 RHDRDSVTIS
+292 CRHQRDSVAIGS
-302 TPKKA
+302 PEGA
-307 KEAYIGID
+307 AQAFIGID

-320 IKIAIISP
+320 IKITVISP
-328 SGELLDSFYQSN
+328 QGELLDSFYQSN
-340 KGNPVVAVREY
+340 KGNPVVAVRDY
-351 LTNFYQKYPNCKLL
+351 LTDFYQKYPGCRLL
-365 AGAVTGYGED
+365 GGAVTGYGED
-375 LIRHGFGVDYGIVE
+375 LIRHGFGIDYGIVE
-389 TMAHFYAAK
+389 TMAHFYAAQH
-398 YLEPNVDFILDIG
+398 LEPQVDFILDIG

-450 YTAEEFAKIGLFADK
+450 YSAEEFAKIGLFADK

-505 ALYKVIRPSSKEAIG
+505 ALYKVIRPGSKDAIG

-540 QEMGLDVIRPNI
+540 QEMGLQVVRPNI

-562 LYAKRRYSDQPHLS
+562 LYAQRRYAADPRP
-576 TILQAEALKSF
+576 TAIVNLQQLRAF
-587 VHTVKGFTCVLCN
+587 THTVKGVTCGLCS
-600 NHCHLTVNTFGN
+600 NHCHLTVNTFASGK
-612 GSRFISG
+612 RFISG

-641 LVLLKEIIDKKPEKA
+641 LELLRQLPNNEQPA
-656 TKRGL
+656 RGVM
-661 IGIPMGLNMY
+661 GVPMGLNMY

-677 HALLTNLGFE
+677 QALLNALGFK
-687 VITSPIEDKT
+687 VLASPIEDKT
-697 IYRLGQN
+697 IYRLGQG
-704 TIPGD
+704 TIPSD

-727 KGITNIF
+727 KGVQNIF
-734 YPCMTYNVDEK
+734 YPCMTYNIDEHSA
-745 GTENCYNCPVVA
+745 ENCYNCPVVA
-757 YYPEVLH
+757 YYPEALH
-764 ANMHELNNVNFMF
+764 ANMRELGKVHFF
-777 SYLGLLHKK
+777 FDYLGLLHKK
-786 NLVKKLLEMFQ
+786 VLVKKLYEMFSKD
-797 AHYPDITKDELKKAV
+797 YPDMTKAQIKTAV
-812 DKAFTAYYTY
+812 DAAFQAYYAF
-822 EDEVKARGQQ
+822 EAQVRERGEK
-832 IITQARAEHRP
+832 IIAQARALGKA
-843 IIVLAGR
+843 IVVLAGR
-850 PYHIDPKVNHSVD
+850 PYHIDPKVNHSID

-873 VSEDAVSSHISPK
+873 VSEDAVSVYVKP
-886 ELQDDLQVLNQWTYH
+886 QDLDADLQVLNQWTYH

-914 QDMHMI
+914 PDMHMI

-943 HGQIY
+943 RGRIY

-969 FAAANLFDLDSK
+969 FSAANLFDLDNN

>member
-11 TIKIAVLDDTGNL
+11 TIKIAVLDDAGTL
-24 LFKKYQRHY
+24 LFSKYQRHY
-33 SQIADK
+33 SQIATR
-39 ILELHQEVKQKF
+39 ILELHRELMAKF
-51 PDIHTARLAI
+51 PTLRTARLAI
-61 SGSAGIGIAD
+61 SGSAGIGIAES
-71 RCGLQF
+71 CGIQF
-77 IQEVFAEKICTERLQ
+77 VQEVFAEKICTEKLH

-126 TGAFIDQMASLLNV
+126 TGAFIDQMAALLNV
-140 QTPDMNQLA
+140 EADKMNELA
-149 LEAKTTYTI
+149 QQATTSYTI

-177 AAKSDLAASIFHAVA
+177 AAKSDLAASIFRAVA

-206 GKVLYLGGPLTF
+206 GNVLYLGGPLTF

-231 IQGICPENSLYYV
+231 IKGVCPDNSLYYV
-244 AIGTALCAEHDVN
+244 AMGAAFCAEHDV
-257 LQELPQKLHQ
+257 EFASLPAKLE
-267 AAAQSSF
+267 AAIKTHTF
-274 EHMPPLFES
+274 EHMAPLFKDE
-283 QKAYAEFKA
+283 AEYQAFHE
-292 RHDRDSVTIS
+292 RHLKDAVTIS
-302 TPKKA
+302 TPEKA
-307 KEAYIGID
+307 TQAFIGID

-320 IKIAIISP
+320 IKIAVMSP
-328 SGELLDSFYQSN
+328 AGELLDSFYQSN
-340 KGNPVVAVREY
+340 KGNPVVAVRDY
-351 LTNFYQKYPNCKLL
+351 LTDFYQKYPHCQLL

-375 LIRHGFGVDYGIVE
+375 LIRHAFGMDYGIVE
-389 TMAHFYAAK
+389 TMAHFYAAHH
-398 YLEPNVDFILDIG
+398 LEPDVDFILDIG

-450 YTAEEFAKIGLFADK
+450 YSAEEFAQIGLFADM

-505 ALYKVIRPSSKEAIG
+505 ALYKVIRPSSKAAIG
-520 KHIVVQGGT
+520 QHIVVQGGT

-540 QEMGLDVIRPNI
+540 QEMGLNVVRPNI

-562 LYAKRRYSDQPHLS
+562 LYAQRRYQDNPKPSSIIKL
-576 TILQAEALKSF
+576 AELKSF
-587 VHTVKGFTCVLCN
+587 QHTVKGVTCGLCN
-600 NHCHLTVNTFGN
+600 NHCHLTINIFASGK
-612 GSRFISG
+612 RFISG
-619 NRCERPITHMAPK
+619 NRCERPITHMAPQN
-632 DDLNLYRQK
+632 DLNLYRQK
-641 LVLLKEIIDKKPEKA
+641 LELLQALPNLDTP
-656 TKRGL
+656 KRGVM
-661 IGIPMGLNMY
+661 GIPMGLNMY

-677 HALLTNLGFE
+677 QGLLNHLGFK
-687 VITSPIEDKT
+687 VVTSPIEDKR

-704 TIPGD
+704 TIPSD

-716 LMHGHIKWLLN
+716 LMHGHIKWLLDQ
-727 KGITNIF
+727 GMDHIF
-734 YPCMTYNVDEK
+734 YPCMTYNISEQ

-764 ANMHELNNVNFMF
+764 ANMRELAKEHFF
-777 SYLGLLHKK
+777 FDYLGLLHKK
-786 NLVKKLLEMFQ
+786 VLVQKLYELFHREY
-797 AHYPDITKDELKKAV
+797 ADITKKELHKAV
-812 DKAFTAYYTY
+812 DAAFAAYDAF
-822 EDEVKARGQQ
+822 EAQVKERGQR
-832 IITQARAEHRP
+832 IITLARAQHKP
-843 IIVLAGR
+843 IVVLAGR
-850 PYHIDPKVNHSVD
+850 PYHIDPKVNHSID

-873 VSEDAVSSHISPK
+873 VSEDAVSSHITPQ
-886 ELQDDLQVLNQWTYH
+886 ELNTDLHVLNQWTYH

-908 KYVAEN
+908 KYVTEN
-914 QDMHMI
+914 SDMHMI

-943 HGQIY
+943 HGRIY

-969 FAAANLFDLDSK
+969 FSAANLFDLDTN